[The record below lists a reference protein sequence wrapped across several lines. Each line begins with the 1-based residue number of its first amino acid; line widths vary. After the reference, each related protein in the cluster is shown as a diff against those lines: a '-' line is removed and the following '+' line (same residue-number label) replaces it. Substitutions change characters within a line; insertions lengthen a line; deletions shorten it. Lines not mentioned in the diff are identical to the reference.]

1 MSVSERLTVSD
12 LKRVQRSIR
21 NAIRKEKV
29 RQARLAKVFQKNCAL
44 QETYALLR
52 SKSDNEV
59 LNATYKY
66 SDTTY

>member
-1 MSVSERLTVSD
+1 MSERLTVSD

-29 RQARLAKVFQKNCAL
+29 RQAKLSKVFQKNCAL
-44 QETYALLR
+44 EATYALLR
-52 SKSDNEV
+52 SKSDNEI
-59 LNATYKY
+59 LNTANKY